1 MREESRD
8 VVLAVGQTFLALAEA
23 HGVTIVDVIH
33 AANERLSAGRTSMA
47 ERLLI
52 GTTKQMVIHAR
63 AEPGAPECVT
73 KKPALWCPCGLYE
86 IAWEPAPACPLRL
99 TTEAWIRGEDLVE
112 RDDG

>member
-1 MREESRD
+1 MRAESSD
-8 VVLAVGQTFLALAEA
+8 ILAIGQTFLALAEA
-23 HGVTIVDVIH
+23 YGVTIVDVIQ

-47 ERLLI
+47 ERVLI
-52 GTTKQMVIHAR
+52 RTTKQMVIHVR

-73 KKPALWCPCGLYE
+73 KKPARWCPCGRYE
-86 IAWEPAPACPLRL
+86 IAWEPAPACRRAL